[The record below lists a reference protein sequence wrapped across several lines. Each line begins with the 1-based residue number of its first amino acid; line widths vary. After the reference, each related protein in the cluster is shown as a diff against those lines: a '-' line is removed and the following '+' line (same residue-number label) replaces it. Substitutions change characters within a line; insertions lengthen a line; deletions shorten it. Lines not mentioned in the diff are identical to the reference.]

1 MKAPTRTPQEKCPSC
16 GRQIFVDRLTGRFF
30 AHCTEDPIETT
41 QEGEFV
47 GRRSPTWERENEDGS
62 VTELTT
68 GREKSNPHRVRL
80 QREAKVRQV
89 LESPQWQ
96 ALELA
101 A

>member
-47 GRRSPTWERENEDGS
+47 GRRSPTWERENECSLSDKPAPGFERDGGS
-62 VTELTT
+62 
-68 GREKSNPHRVRL
+68 
-80 QREAKVRQV
+80 
-89 LESPQWQ
+89 Q
-96 ALELA
+96 AEDVS
-101 A
+101 